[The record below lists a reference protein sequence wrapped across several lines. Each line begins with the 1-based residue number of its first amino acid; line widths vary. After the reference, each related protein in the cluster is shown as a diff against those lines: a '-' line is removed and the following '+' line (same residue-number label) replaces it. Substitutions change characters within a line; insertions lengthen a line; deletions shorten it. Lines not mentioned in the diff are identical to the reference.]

1 MQQEIPYLMPCLPE
15 YSAADSIKLFQY
27 IKKEFELAL
36 IARLSENKAL
46 DKDDDDVK
54 EADVQVQNID
64 KSTTSSVVKTL
75 GFDRLDLT

>member
-1 MQQEIPYLMPCLPE
+1 MPCLPE